1 MCQARELGVDFVGH
15 GKPVKAMV
23 QGSPG
28 PERANTPRVCS
39 VEAEFSAEML
49 AGAPPWDV
57 LQPYHQPSALYQPCD
72 HRKGPSHLRISSSA
86 KQIERRPED
95 LSRSSFQPVI
105 VTQAT
110 PAATSAAH
118 FQAGTWRMATSLPTL

>member
-1 MCQARELGVDFVGH
+1 MCQDRELGVDFVDH
-15 GKPVKAMV
+15 GEPVKVVV

-39 VEAEFSAEML
+39 MEAEFSAELL

-57 LQPYHQPSALYQPCD
+57 LQPHHQPSAPYRLCD

-95 LSRSSFQPVI
+95 LS
-105 VTQAT
+105 
-110 PAATSAAH
+110 
-118 FQAGTWRMATSLPTL
+118 